1 MKKGIFII
9 LGILAFVG
17 LVGGYLYYAETSEDY
32 YYTQIDN
39 KKISELKKTDS
50 AGMKYEYKLVSYN
63 EKGKKKT
70 LTFKTS
76 RELKESAFL
85 KLKVLPASGVNNWEE
100 VQYSELPDK
109 VKTHYKDNSKA
120 E

>member
-1 MKKGIFII
+1 MKKGIFVIV
-9 LGILAFVG
+9 GILLFIG

-39 KKISELKKTDS
+39 TKISELKKTDS

-63 EKGKKKT
+63 DKGKKKT
-70 LTFKTS
+70 LNFKTS

-85 KLKVLPASGVNNWEE
+85 KLKVLPASGVNKWEE
-100 VQYSELPDK
+100 VQYNELPEK
-109 VKTHYKDNSKA
+109 VKTHYKDNSK
-120 E
+120 